1 MSPIFGNSSSKYLSP
16 IVGLFSMPSKQT
28 QPSVSSSDDVDVDV
42 LIKSE
47 RKCRRN
53 ILIDG
58 LEVEMFIHPPI
69 HVYHLLTSD
78 PNGIHLRCY
87 TFGRVI
93 YDPNN
98 LFPQLQ
104 RIAKLRW
111 ENGPP
116 VLEAKDYWRPRYEI
130 ADLLRDLEDCDFVND
145 EATAHFLL
153 VKLVER
159 LVRIQGCTTTYSLV
173 NVNYYFHNSNIFY
186 CSLKKER
193 LYQRWPEK
201 LKRCCQTWESWD
213 AVGGRLAKHALNSNV
228 KWIERIRCSKEL
240 AKYVLAPIGG
250 VMPIEWTMDWEE
262 IPDVDLPYDPLILPK
277 IESIVDEFDEKVSMP
292 LKSTTPASTI
302 MEALDR
308 LEELIY
314 HLLKSNDVHMVA
326 LSAYVSSATT
336 SFFNS
341 ESFIARL

>member
-16 IVGLFSMPSKQT
+16 IMGFFSPPKQSET
-28 QPSVSSSDDVDVDV
+28 SVSSTGSLSGKFINTDCIYAKILVNLTQEFGDELLGLFAYGSRIYGNACPHSDVDVDV

-53 ILIDG
+53 IMIDG

-69 HVYHLLTSD
+69 YIYHLLTSD

-104 RIAKLRW
+104 RIAKIRW
-111 ENGPP
+111 ETGPP

-145 EATAHFLL
+145 EATAHFLS

-159 LVRIQGCTTTYSLV
+159 LVRIQ
-173 NVNYYFHNSNIFY
+173 
-186 CSLKKER
+186 ER
-193 LYQRWPEK
+193 LCQRWPEK
-201 LKRCCQTWESWD
+201 LKRCCQSWETWD
-213 AVGGRLAKHALNSNV
+213 PVGGRLAKRALNSSV
-228 KWIERIRCSKEL
+228 KWNERIRCAKEL

-250 VMPIEWTMDWEE
+250 IMPIEWTMDWEE
-262 IPDVDLPYDPLILPK
+262 IPDVALPYDPLILPK
-277 IESIVDEFDEKVSMP
+277 IEV
-292 LKSTTPASTI
+292 
-302 MEALDR
+302 
-308 LEELIY
+308 
-314 HLLKSNDVHMVA
+314 
-326 LSAYVSSATT
+326 
-336 SFFNS
+336 
-341 ESFIARL
+341 FITQ